1 MYIYA
6 FQLGRQKD
14 LSHEEIAAVFT
25 QKHIRIAHTRLVG
38 EFLLLSVETP
48 IDAKELMQQ
57 LGGTKLIGEKLDPK
71 GNAEDTVFAYLHAL
85 PSDQKLHFSLSGGTH
100 ASKLAIAVKKK
111 LKKIGRSV
119 RYVETK
125 NTATI
130 LHNNLVEKG
139 SHLTIIDNVVYITRA
154 IQPFEE
160 MSERDYGRPSIDD
173 KSGMLPP
180 KLARMM
186 INLAMP
192 EKENTLLDPFCGSG
206 TLLGE
211 AISLGFEHI
220 IGSDI
225 SDRAIDDSKKNIAW
239 LRDNFKYTL
248 SHVHIF
254 ESDIRSLSEDMLQQK
269 VDIIAT
275 EPYMGIPR
283 TGHEQKVFL
292 QKQTEELKQLYI
304 DAFRIFKKII
314 KPDGC
319 IIFVIP
325 RFRYKEEWITVDCQR
340 DIEKLGFR
348 LTPYEQSDMPLV
360 YARDE
365 QFVAREIWRW
375 ELSK

>member
-1 MYIYA
+1 MSTYA
-6 FQLGRQKD
+6 FQLGRQRD
-14 LSHEEIAAVFT
+14 LSQEEIAAVFI
-25 QKHIRIAHTRLVG
+25 QKHVHISHSRLVG
-38 EFLLLSVETP
+38 EYLLVSVDTP
-48 IDAKELMQQ
+48 IDGAELMHQ
-57 LGGTKLIGEKLDPK
+57 LGGTRLIGEKLDPK
-71 GNAEDTVFAYLHAL
+71 GNAEETVFSYLSTL
-85 PSDQKLHFSLSGGTH
+85 PSDQKLHFSVSGGTH

-130 LHNNLVEKG
+130 LHNNLVAKG
-139 SHLTIIDNVVYITRA
+139 SHLTIIDNVVYVTRA
-154 IQPFEE
+154 IQPIEE

-180 KLARMM
+180 KLARIM

-192 EKENTLLDPFCGSG
+192 KKEDTLLDPFCGSG

-211 AISLGFEHI
+211 AMSLGMEHI

-225 SDRAIDDSKKNIAW
+225 SERAIDDTTKNLNW
-239 LRDNFKYTL
+239 LKEKLACSNLTL
-248 SHVHIF
+248 KI
-254 ESDIRSLSEDMLQQK
+254 
-269 VDIIAT
+269 DIIAT
-275 EPYMGIPR
+275 EPYMGVPR
-283 TGHEQKVFL
+283 SGREQKVFL

-304 DAFRIFKKII
+304 DAFRVFKKIM
-314 KPDGC
+314 KPDGR

-325 RFRYKEEWITVDCQR
+325 RFRYKEEWITIDCQKH
-340 DIEKLGFR
+340 IEELGFE
-348 LTPYEQSDMPLV
+348 LLQYEESDMPLV

-375 ELSK
+375 KLAE